1 MKITTL
7 AILGTLIVPFSSSL
21 FAQGQTNPV
30 TPATTGTPV
39 TPAQGT
45 TGTPGTI
52 PTQGLNVDPSV
63 TTTDVQG
70 ARDAQAAQQNAVL
83 ANPAQSPQQAGAGGV
98 FGPSKGPGIFGPA
111 GQTATTDIY
120 GNRQVTS
127 GPGTTVSNQVAP
139 GNSAVNQA
147 SRTTNS
153 NRPGQTTNPSTRPGQ
168 PAPAVS
174 LDINGNPIPTDGQ
187 VRNEL
192 PRDLQPLTS
201 PQSPSQPVQPS
212 GSVTGR

>member
-7 AILGTLIVPFSSSL
+7 TILGTLIVPFSSTL
-21 FAQGQTNPV
+21 FAQVQTNPV
-30 TPATTGTPV
+30 TPATTGTAVIPAQEATV
-39 TPAQGT
+39 TPGM
-45 TGTPGTI
+45 I
-52 PTQGLNVDPSV
+52 PTQGLTVDSSV
-63 TTTDVQG
+63 TATDVQG
-70 ARDAQAAQQNAVL
+70 ARDVQAAQQNAVQ

-98 FGPSKGPGIFGPA
+98 FGPSRGPGISGPA
-111 GQTATTDIY
+111 GQTETTDIY

-127 GPGTTVSNQVAP
+127 GPGSTVSNQLAP
-139 GNSAVNQA
+139 GTSAVNQA
-147 SRTTNS
+147 SRITNS
-153 NRPGQTTNPSTRPGQ
+153 KRPGQTNNPSTRPGQ

-201 PQSPSQPVQPS
+201 PQSPLQPVQPS